1 MRKKE
6 FKEFEEENLNDA
18 NAKNSNAYAES
29 DEVEVLE
36 EEKTEKSEESKESDV
51 SEAEEAKKAEEENL
65 QNKLVR
71 LQADFLNYKART
83 EKEKTAAYGNAA
95 ADVVKD
101 LLEVADNLERA
112 ITAEA
117 NVSSLKEGVQM
128 VYTQFMGILNKKG
141 LKEIDAL
148 NKPFDANIHYGVAFD
163 SECDA
168 EDNTVIEVFQ
178 KGYTFNERVIRPSMV
193 KIAKK

>member
-18 NAKNSNAYAES
+18 NAYAEN

-36 EEKTEKSEESKESDV
+36 EEKTEKSEESKESNE

-65 QNKLVR
+65 QNKLLR
-71 LQADFLNYKART
+71 LQADFLNYKNRT
-83 EKEKTAAYGNAA
+83 EKEKIAAYGNAA

-101 LLEVADNLERA
+101 LLEVVDNLERA

-163 SECDA
+163 SECDQ